1 MPDWNTRLAVSYVD
15 ASGNPQPVIP
25 VDAFNPSFTIGA
37 TQLDSLEATHIG
49 VVYSPHK
56 MSFTLTVKEIGDAA
70 AQLTILAMQG
80 KRFDIIMQEASGS
93 DWSFTKLVMSNCI
106 IQGANTTTSVTGA
119 PSVSFTGF
127 SLRANVEAATGGTAS
142 LPT

>member
-1 MPDWNTRLAVSYVD
+1 MPDWNTRLAVSYTD
-15 ASGNPQPVIP
+15 ASGNHAITP
-25 VDAFNPSFTIGA
+25 VDSYNPNFTIGA
-37 TQLDSLEATHIG
+37 DSLHSLEATHIG

-56 MSFTLTVKEIGDAA
+56 MGFTLAVKQIGDAA

-80 KRFDIIMQEASGS
+80 KRFDLVLQEANGS
-93 DWSFTKLVMSNCI
+93 DWSFTKVVLSNCI

-119 PSVSFTGF
+119 PTVSFTGV
-127 SLRANVEAATGGTAS
+127 SLGASVQAATGGQAS

>member
-1 MPDWNTRLAVSYVD
+1 MPDWNTRLAVTYED
-15 ASGNPQPVIP
+15 ATGTHPVIP
-25 VDAFNPSFTIGA
+25 VDSFNPNFTIGA
-37 TQLDSLEATHIG
+37 DSLHSLEATHIG

-56 MSFTLTVKEIGDAA
+56 MGFTLTVKEIGDAA

-80 KRFDIIMQEASGS
+80 KRFKIILQESTGS
-93 DWSFTKLVMSNCI
+93 DWSFSKLVMSDCI

-127 SLRANVEAATGGTAS
+127 SLGASVDAATGGTAS
-142 LPT
+142 LPV